1 MIKNKVF
8 KVKIIF
14 NQKLK
19 VEKKQTENQ

>member
-19 VEKKQTENQ
+19 VEKKQTEN